1 LFDWFKTTNKKSDM
15 RLAINSNLGAKDDL
29 IDRFI
34 DNAQHVPHLHLYTS
48 CEAFGAQAEYIRDGL
63 EWDTWVNNCH
73 RVCRDGNLEGFHM
86 MCTINSLCL
95 DSLPK
100 FLDHVM
106 SFKDVYGKD
115 FPTFTLNIL
124 RFPSFQSPL
133 VLPRPILQSYRDD
146 LQYWLV
152 LNESKLHEMEKN
164 HILRLL
170 DYLNVVEKPHSD
182 TFEPEA
188 LKNDF
193 YHFYKQYDTR
203 RGKNFTET
211 FPNLKLWYEALP
223 HD

>member
-1 LFDWFKTTNKKSDM
+1 
-15 RLAINSNLGAKDDL
+15 
-29 IDRFI
+29 
-34 DNAQHVPHLHLYTS
+34 
-48 CEAFGAQAEYIRDGL
+48 
-63 EWDTWVNNCH
+63 
-73 RVCRDGNLEGFHM
+73 M

-152 LNESKLHEMEKN
+152 LNEKQLHEMERN
-164 HILRLL
+164 HIIRLL

-203 RGKNFTET
+203 RGKNFTDT

>member
-1 LFDWFKTTNKKSDM
+1 MELKN
-15 RLAINSNLGAKDDL
+15 
-29 IDRFI
+29 
-34 DNAQHVPHLHLYTS
+34 
-48 CEAFGAQAEYIRDGL
+48 EYGR
-63 EWDTWVNNCH
+63 
-73 RVCRDGNLEGFHM
+73 
-86 MCTINSLCL
+86 
-95 DSLPK
+95 
-100 FLDHVM
+100 
-106 SFKDVYGKD
+106 D

-152 LNESKLHEMEKN
+152 LNEKQLHEMERN

-193 YHFYKQYDTR
+193 YHFYRQYDER